1 MIEFDNSDKIKLKKE
16 ERQAVMAGINMKKRI
31 YILVMGLLVFAL
43 FLTTALL
50 VNDYYPIKTNEGLTV
65 FLIAQGISLVTL
77 LGVLGYILMRKEER
91 LGFITLSLS
100 TLCLQILPWIIYG
113 FVSGD
118 NPHIILAVVTIFI
131 GVILYVGILITNDL
145 LKNKNK
151 A

>member
-1 MIEFDNSDKIKLKKE
+1 
-16 ERQAVMAGINMKKRI
+16 MKKRI

-118 NPHIILAVVTIFI
+118 SPHIILAVVTIFI